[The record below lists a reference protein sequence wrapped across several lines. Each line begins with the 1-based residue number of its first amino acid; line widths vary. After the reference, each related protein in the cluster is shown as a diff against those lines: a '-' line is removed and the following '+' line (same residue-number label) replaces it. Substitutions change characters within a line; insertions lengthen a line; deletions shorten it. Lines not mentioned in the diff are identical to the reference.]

1 MESPRK
7 IEDEEVT
14 LGRRAVFELA
24 RVRGVL
30 EEGLSKAAVLRTET
44 VHVWATQ
51 AREFVAIAKRLEE
64 ESLSLIEKGRRAPP
78 DAR

>member
-30 EEGLSKAAVLRTET
+30 E
-44 VHVWATQ
+44 
-51 AREFVAIAKRLEE
+51 
-64 ESLSLIEKGRRAPP
+64 
-78 DAR
+78 